1 MTTAVHP
8 TVTNSPSP
16 ARPGP
21 TWALIRSELR
31 LYLRE
36 PMTLGWGLVF
46 PVVLLII
53 LGSVSGSHGTGSLD
67 GLRLVAVYTPI
78 VIAFVVA
85 MLALN
90 GVPPILAG
98 YRERGVLRRLAL
110 TPAGARR
117 ILVAHL
123 AVDAAMMVATSV
135 LLLAVARL
143 GFNVGLPR
151 QAAGFV
157 LTTLLAIV
165 ALLAAGL
172 LVAAVTPSA
181 RAANAGGAILFFPC
195 MFFAGLWIPREEM
208 GSTLRTVGDYTPLG
222 AAVGSLQRASAGMWP
237 HPLELAVLATY
248 AVVCGLLAVRWFR
261 WT

>member
-1 MTTAVHP
+1 MTTAVRP
-8 TVTNSPSP
+8 IAASTPSP
-16 ARPGP
+16 ARHSA

-46 PVVLLII
+46 PVVLLVI
-53 LGSVSGSHGTGSLD
+53 LGSVSGSHGTRSLD

-78 VIAFVVA
+78 VIAFVIA

-117 ILVAHL
+117 VLVAHL
-123 AVDAAMMVATSV
+123 AVDAGMIVATSV
-135 LLLAVARL
+135 LLMAVARL
-143 GFNVGLPR
+143 GFNVGLPH

-157 LTTLLAIV
+157 LTALLAIV
-165 ALLAAGL
+165 ALLAVGL
-172 LVAAVTPSA
+172 LVAAVTPTA

-195 MFFAGLWIPREEM
+195 MFFAGLWVPREEM
-208 GSTLRTVGDYTPLG
+208 GLTLRTIGDYTPLG
-222 AAVGSLQRASAGMWP
+222 ATVGSLQRASAGMWP
-237 HPLELAVLATY
+237 HPWELAVLAIY
-248 AVVCGLLAVRWFR
+248 AVVCSFLAARWFR
-261 WT
+261 WA

>member
-1 MTTAVHP
+1 MTIAVRP
-8 TVTNSPSP
+8 IATSTPSP
-16 ARPGP
+16 ARPSA

-46 PVVLLII
+46 PVALLVI
-53 LGSVSGSHGTGSLD
+53 LGAVSGSHGSSSLD

-78 VIAFVVA
+78 VIAFVIA

-117 ILVAHL
+117 VLVAHL
-123 AVDAAMMVATSV
+123 AVDASMIVVTSV
-135 LLLAVARL
+135 LLVAVARL
-143 GFNVGLPR
+143 GFNVGLPH

-157 LTTLLAIV
+157 LTTVLAIL
-165 ALLAAGL
+165 ALLAVGL
-172 LVAAVTPSA
+172 LVAAVAPTA
-181 RAANAGGAILFFPC
+181 RSANAAGGILFFPF
-195 MFFAGLWIPREEM
+195 MFFAGLWVPREEM
-208 GSTLRTVGDYTPLG
+208 GPTLRTIGDFTPLG
-222 AAVGSLQRASAGMWP
+222 ATVGSLQRASAGMWP
-237 HPLELAVLATY
+237 HPLELAVLAAY
-248 AVVCGLLAVRWFR
+248 VVVCSILAARWFR